1 MRKKTSKI
9 FKPMTHEQL
18 RKNDI
23 VLLVVCIVGLFFLGR
38 DFYLSASKDIPHL
51 GWLGYVTGPIFAHKI
66 SEILLLGLWLPI
78 VWMSNYE
85 NSGLYPN
92 SMPPA
97 KYYRLLRY
105 QLLIAPIQIILA
117 TYAWTIVNLGTSSL
131 TTDYSPLI
139 FREDGWVWRYY
150 LAIVIVAGAVFI
162 PFASNKA
169 IHLAIAMSNGVT
181 PEPLPI
187 ESRDE

>member
-1 MRKKTSKI
+1 MLKKPSKI
-9 FKPMTHEQL
+9 LKPMTREQL

-23 VLLVVCIVGLFFLGR
+23 VLLVVVIVGLFFLGR

-51 GWLGYVTGPIFAHKI
+51 GWLGYITGPIFTHKI
-66 SEILLLGLWLPI
+66 SEILLLGLWIPI
-78 VWMSNYE
+78 AWMSNYE

-92 SMPPA
+92 SMSPA

-105 QLLIAPIQIILA
+105 LLLIAPIQIVLA

-139 FREDGWVWRYY
+139 FGEDGWIWRYY

-169 IHLAIAMSNGVT
+169 MQIAIAMSNGVT
-181 PEPLPI
+181 PEPLPT
-187 ESRDE
+187 ESSDE